1 MRHYMAFLKKEILES
16 IRTYKLFIMLIVF
29 ILFGVMNPLVAKLTP
44 HIIKTLIPDG
54 NSISIAQATA
64 LDSWAQFF
72 KNITQM
78 GLILTL
84 LVLSGILVTEL
95 SKGTLINILTKGLSR
110 QAVIL
115 SKFTSMILM
124 WTLSVAVS
132 FIITWIYTV
141 YLFTDGGTNNLL
153 FAVFCLW
160 LFGSFLL
167 SLLIFSSTITNTNYG
182 SLTIIGLTVVIGMLL
197 NIIPSFQNYNPIS
210 LSTRNMELLTST
222 ISPTYLYKAI
232 MVTFIMAIVLIILSI
247 LSFRKKQI

>member
-1 MRHYMAFLKKEILES
+1 MRHYMTFLKKEIVES
-16 IRTYKLFIMLIVF
+16 IRTYKLFIMLILF
-29 ILFGVMNPLVAKLTP
+29 TLFGVMNPLVAKLTP

-54 NSISIAQATA
+54 NSISIPEATA

-78 GLILTL
+78 GIIVTL
-84 LVLSGILVTEL
+84 LVFSGILVTEL

-115 SKFTSMILM
+115 SKFTSMILI
-124 WTLSVAVS
+124 WTLSIAVS

-141 YLFTDGGTNNLL
+141 YLFPDGEANNLL

-160 LFGSFLL
+160 LFGSSLL

-182 SLTIIGLTVVIGMLL
+182 SLIIIGLTVVIGMLL
-197 NIIPSFQNYNPIS
+197 NIIPSFQKYNPIS
-210 LSTRNMELLTST
+210 LSTKNMELLTST
-222 ISPTYLYKAI
+222 ISPAYLYKAI
-232 MVTFIMAIVLIILSI
+232 IVTFILNIVLIILSI
-247 LSFRKKQI
+247 LTFRKKQI